1 MIPASGGDLLPAE
14 PPDLRLA
21 APAAACWATALLVLG
36 SGVRVALTVAVAGAL
51 LAVASRLAGC
61 RLPRR
66 HRWTLPAT
74 LVSAAAA
81 ALACAAHL
89 ATLGSGP
96 LPALAAAEADVRTEL
111 VVSADPVVGEE
122 SGPVWDRGRT
132 VTVRVSLRR
141 LAPDGGPAHTGRQ
154 PVLVIT
160 RRAAW
165 RAVTPGQRVAASGTL
180 ATPDDPG
187 VLAAVLY
194 ADDAPRAIGPPP
206 VHQRVAATLRA
217 GLRASVAAL
226 PPEERGLVPGLVVG
240 DTSRLSTRVEEEF
253 KRAGLTHLLAVSG
266 ANLAIVTG
274 VILALGRRAVMPP
287 RVLAV
292 VAALG
297 VVGFVVL
304 ARPEPSVLRAAVM
317 GGIALLALATGRPRR
332 CLPALFAAVIVLVYA
347 DPTLARSYGFALS
360 VLATFGLLVLAPPWR
375 DRLVAR
381 GAPRW
386 LAESLAVPAAAQV
399 MCGPVIVLL
408 ASQVNLVGVL
418 ANLAAAPAVAPVTVL
433 GIVATVVHPLMP
445 WLAELIGW
453 CAWPPA
459 WWLVHVGR
467 VAAAVPGAT
476 VGWPGGVGGAVAL
489 ALVTVGV
496 LVLVPFRRARRA
508 GAAVVA
514 GVLVAGGVLHVTVPR
529 WPPDGW
535 RLVACDVGQGDALVL
550 AAGDGAAVVVDT
562 GQEPAPVRGCL
573 DRLGVRSVPLLLL
586 THLHADHAGG
596 LAGVLRGRRVGAVV
610 TGPLESPPAQW
621 RAVRTAAAAAR
632 VPVSHATAGTRWRV
646 GRLGLQVLW
655 PSASDVAG
663 VTVEAEESDGESSA
677 ENDASLVVRAA
688 WPDLTVLLTG
698 DIEPQGQEE
707 LTSGDVDLRADV
719 LKVPHHGSSRQDHDF
734 LAATGARA
742 AVISAGVDNDY
753 GHPADR
759 TLDALTAR
767 RMRIYRTDRSGD
779 IAFVRPARGTLAV
792 AVRGRE
798 TAGITG

>member
-1 MIPASGGDLLPAE
+1 MLPAQ
-14 PPDLRLA
+14 PPDLRLG
-21 APAAACWATALLVLG
+21 APALACWVTALAILG
-36 SGVRVALTVAVAGAL
+36 AGVRIALVVAAVGLL
-51 LAVASRLAGC
+51 LAVASRLAGR

-66 HRWTLPAT
+66 SRWILPAT
-74 LVSAAAA
+74 LVSGAAA

-96 LPALAAAEADVRTEL
+96 LPRLAAAEADVRVEL
-111 VVSADPVVGEE
+111 VVSADPVVGTE

-132 VTVRVSLRR
+132 VTVRASLRR
-141 LAPDGGPAHTGRQ
+141 LASEGTAHTGRQ

-160 RRAAW
+160 RHAGW
-165 RAVTPGQRVAASGTL
+165 RAVTPGQRVAVSGSL

-194 ADDAPRAIGPPP
+194 AQSAPREVGRPPA
-206 VHQRVAATLRA
+206 HQRVAASLRA
-217 GLRASVAAL
+217 GLRDSVAGL

-240 DTSRLSTRVEEEF
+240 DTSRLSERVEAEF

-266 ANLAIVTG
+266 ANLAVVTG
-274 VILALGRRAVMPP
+274 VVLALGRRAVMPP

-297 VVGFVVL
+297 IVGFVVL

-381 GAPRW
+381 GTPRW

-418 ANLAAAPAVAPVTVL
+418 ANLAAAPAVAPVTVI
-433 GIVATVVHPLMP
+433 GVVATVVHPVLP
-445 WLAELIGW
+445 EVAGLIGW
-453 CAWPPA
+453 CAWPPT

-467 VAAAVPGAT
+467 VAAAVPGAAI
-476 VGWPGGVGGAVAL
+476 GWPGGVGGAVAL
-489 ALVTVGV
+489 ALVTVGG
-496 LVLVPFRRARRA
+496 LLLVPFRRARRA

-514 GVLVAGGVLHVTVPR
+514 GVLVAGAVLHVTAPK

-550 AAGDGAAVVVDT
+550 DAGDGAAVVVDT
-562 GQEPAPVRGCL
+562 GQEPAPVRDCL
-573 DRLGVRSVPLLLL
+573 DRLRITRVPLLLV

-596 LAGVLRGRRVGAVV
+596 LAGVLRGRRVGAIV
-610 TGPLESPPAQW
+610 TGPLESPPEQW
-621 RAVRTAAAAAR
+621 RAVRSDAAAAG
-632 VPVSHATAGTRWRV
+632 VPVSHAVTGTRWRV
-646 GRLGLQVLW
+646 GPLTLRVLW
-655 PSASDVAG
+655 PPAGSVAPG
-663 VTVEAEESDGESSA
+663 VEAEESDEESSA
-677 ENDASLVVRAA
+677 ENDASLVVRAE
-688 WPDLTVLLTG
+688 WQGLSVLLTG
-698 DIEPQGQEE
+698 DVEPPGQEE
-707 LTSGDVDLRADV
+707 LLAAGADLRADV

-734 LAATGARA
+734 FAATGARA

-767 RMRIYRTDRSGD
+767 RMRIYRTDRNGD

-792 AVRGRE
+792 AVRGRDDM
-798 TAGITG
+798 